1 MHLSA
6 GPRIRIANSRP
17 VRPDGR
23 FVLYWMIAARRPA
36 SNFALDRAVAWASAL
51 GRPLVILEA
60 LRVDYAWA
68 SDRLHRFIL
77 DGMRDNRRAFR
88 GTQALYYPYVEPAAG
103 SGKGLLSAL
112 AAEASVVVTDEF
124 PCFFLPRMVNA
135 AATRLDVRLEVVD
148 SNGLVPLVRERTF
161 AAAAHYRR
169 FMQKRLVAAS
179 RPTCPPIIRFAARG
193 CRDSR
198 QCPPRSAGDGHRP
211 EHGCCRPPLRRLP
224 HCRSTTQSHPSRHRE
239 VLPRR
244 AGAFR
249 SFVAKRLTTYHEARN
264 HPDLRGTSRLS
275 PYLHFGH
282 VSAHQVFNAVM
293 RKERWTVGRLPQRA
307 TGSREGWWGVGPG
320 AEAFLDQLVVWRE
333 LAVPHMR
340 RASRTTT
347 TRTESLPAWA
357 RQTLEAHLDDER
369 PHLYSRKQFETAA
382 THDPLWNA
390 AQREMLRDG
399 WFHNYV
405 RMLWGKKIL
414 EWSATPQLAL
424 AVMEAL
430 MNRWSLDGRNPN
442 WYAGYYWT
450 VGRYDRPWPE
460 RPIYGRVRSMSSE
473 NVARKIH
480 VTDYLRR
487 YAPKSGA

>member
-6 GPRIRIANSRP
+6 GPRIDIANGHP
-17 VRPDGR
+17 VRPDR
-23 FVLYWMIAARRPA
+23 RLVLYWMIAARRPA
-36 SNFALDRAVAWASAL
+36 SNFALDRAVAWAREL
-51 GRPLVILEA
+51 RRPLVVLEA
-60 LRVDYAWA
+60 LRVDYPWA
-68 SDRLHRFIL
+68 SDRLHRFVL
-77 DGMRDNRRAFR
+77 EGMRDNRRAFQN
-88 GTQALYYPYVEPAAG
+88 TPALYYPYVEPAPGA
-103 SGKGLLSAL
+103 GKGLLAAL
-112 AAEASVVVTDEF
+112 AAEASVIITDDF
-124 PCFFLPRMVNA
+124 PCFFLPHMVKA
-135 AATRLDVRLEVVD
+135 AAARVDVRLEVVD

-169 FMQKRLVAAS
+169 FMQKRLVAALADAPSDHPFRGARLS
-179 RPTCPPIIRFAARG
+179 RLPSVPAAIRRRWPPAGARLLSATPKTLAALSIDHSVPPVSTPGGFAA
-193 CRDSR
+193 
-198 QCPPRSAGDGHRP
+198 AG
-211 EHGCCRPPLRRLP
+211 
-224 HCRSTTQSHPSRHRE
+224 
-239 VLPRR
+239 R
-244 AGAFR
+244 ALR

-333 LAVPHMR
+333 LAYHTCAARPDDYN
-340 RASRTTT
+340 SY
-347 TRTESLPAWA
+347 ESLPAWA

-442 WYAGYYWT
+442 SYAGYYWT

-460 RPIYGRVRSMSSE
+460 RPIYGRVRSMSSD
-473 NVARKIH
+473 NAARKIH